1 MTHKKQIILFRLYI
15 CVFLLKLFV
24 LPLYSIS
31 DLEILQSSENPL
43 SNTIIVPFRNNLNF
57 EFLGKPK
64 PQDVLQIEPQL
75 PIKLTEKIK
84 VIVRPVLPVFYQI
97 NTATLEGHVFGVGDL
112 NPQFYFSSAVQKTF
126 AVGFGPAFA
135 LPTATNSQ
143 IGTGKVS
150 AGPAMVFAAMPTNW
164 VLGFYANNLWS
175 IAGGRN
181 RPSVNVFNLSGF
193 VYYNLSNDWFLAST
207 PGIAANWKIS
217 GSEKWIVPV
226 GGGIGRLFK
235 INNQHIIGS
244 IQYFYNALVPST
256 IKTKWS
262 IRFALDFVFPEKD
275 PLFLPF

>member
-1 MTHKKQIILFRLYI
+1 MSYKKQKILFCMYLYI
-15 CVFLLKLFV
+15 FLVNLYM
-24 LPLYSIS
+24 LPACRSS
-31 DLEILQSSENPL
+31 NLEILKGSENPL
-43 SNTIIVPFRNNLNF
+43 SNTIVLPFRDNLNF

-64 PQDVLQIEPQL
+64 PQDLLQIEPQL

-84 VIVRPVLPVFYQI
+84 VVVRPILPVFYQI
-97 NTATLEGHVFGVGDL
+97 NTATLKGHVFGLGDL
-112 NPQFYFSSAVQKTF
+112 NPQFYFSSTVQKTF
-126 AVGFGPAFA
+126 SIGFGPAFA
-135 LPTATNSQ
+135 FPTATNSQ

-150 AGPAMVFAAMPTNW
+150 AGPAIVFAAMPKNW

-175 IAGGRN
+175 FAGSRN

-217 GSEKWIVPV
+217 GSEQWIVPV

-235 INNQHIIGS
+235 INNQYIAAS
-244 IQYFYNALVPST
+244 IQYFYNALVPSS

-262 IRFALDFVFPEKD
+262 LRFSLDFVFPEKD
-275 PLFLPF
+275 PFFLPF

>member
-1 MTHKKQIILFRLYI
+1 MTQKKQIILFFI
-15 CVFLLKLFV
+15 CFNIFLVNLFV
-24 LPLYSIS
+24 FPLYGVDNIEV
-31 DLEILQSSENPL
+31 LEGSENPL
-43 SNTIIVPFRNNLNF
+43 SNVIVLPFRDNLNF
-57 EFLGKPK
+57 DFLGKSK
-64 PQDVLQIEPQL
+64 PQDILQIEPQI
-75 PIKLTEKIK
+75 PIKLTEKIRLLFRP
-84 VIVRPVLPVFYQI
+84 ILPVLYQI
-97 NTATLEGHVFGVGDL
+97 NTSKLKGHVFGVGDL

-126 AVGFGPAFA
+126 SIGFGPVFAF
-135 LPTATNSQ
+135 PTATHSQ

-150 AGPAMVFAAMPTNW
+150 AGPAIVFAAMPTNW
-164 VLGFYANNLWS
+164 VFGFYANNLWS
-175 IAGGRN
+175 FAGGRN

-207 PGIAANWKIS
+207 PNIAANWKIS
-217 GSEKWIVPV
+217 GSEKWIIPV

-235 INNQHIIGS
+235 INNQYVVGS